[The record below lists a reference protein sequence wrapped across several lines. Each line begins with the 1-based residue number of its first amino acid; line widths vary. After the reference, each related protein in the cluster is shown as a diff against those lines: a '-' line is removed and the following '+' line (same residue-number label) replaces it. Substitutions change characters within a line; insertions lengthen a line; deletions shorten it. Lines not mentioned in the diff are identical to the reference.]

1 MDGTAPAAT
10 PNDLY
15 KRIGTA
21 SAPLLIDVCQQNA
34 FKANDRLIIGA
45 SNSSP
50 ADFDVAWNTCPRV
63 EHLVGSLGPNPRPLH
78 LDASGV
84 LSGRGLTPEQY
95 ETALA
100 TNDEQETTMGTL
112 TTSFLLAICTVAV
125 WVAPTHAQNAE
136 TTVVQLPQDIVYK
149 GLPGA
154 PQHVTLFGDSSQPGL
169 YVDRIKFQP
178 GMKVMPHWHPDTART
193 VLVMSGTFYF
203 AVGEQWDESKLKAY
217 PAGTLYSEPART
229 PHYAWAKDGEVVLQV
244 TAIGPTGNVPI
255 SQKQP

>member
-1 MDGTAPAAT
+1 M
-10 PNDLY
+10 
-15 KRIGTA
+15 
-21 SAPLLIDVCQQNA
+21 S
-34 FKANDRLIIGA
+34 
-45 SNSSP
+45 
-50 ADFDVAWNTCPRV
+50 
-63 EHLVGSLGPNPRPLH
+63 
-78 LDASGV
+78 
-84 LSGRGLTPEQY
+84 
-95 ETALA
+95 
-100 TNDEQETTMGTL
+100 TL

-136 TTVVQLPQDIVYK
+136 TNVVRLPQDIVYK

-178 GMKVMPHWHPDTART
+178 GMKVMPHWHPDTVRT

-255 SQKQP
+255 PQKNHKIDCRLAFRCWAAAASSWIADKLALGAQPSGSYQS